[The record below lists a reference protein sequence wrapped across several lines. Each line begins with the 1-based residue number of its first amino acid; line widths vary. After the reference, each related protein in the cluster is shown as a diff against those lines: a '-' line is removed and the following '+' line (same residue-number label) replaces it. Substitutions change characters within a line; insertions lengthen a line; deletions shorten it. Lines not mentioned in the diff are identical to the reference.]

1 MFSVFNLFTSL
12 FSDIQFL
19 CKRLS
24 CFLLTVMI
32 PLFFSVSSPSLTA
45 MAGDPEPLKSGARLT
60 IVDADAKGSLFVEV
74 LTQAPQKISSRNLQL
89 DDIPAFL
96 FGLNGQNKIEADE
109 WTLFYNNLQ
118 SPDKSVEIVT
128 RELDQKSKIY
138 KTIFRVE
145 LGKIPTE
152 VTELSLALA
161 TSLEGDAQDPMVKD
175 LEFITTI
182 VRAGENK
189 IAIFSPQVGSLT
201 EERAIFLLTLY
212 RHGNGWKIRTQG
224 DGFKGGFA
232 SLFESF
238 GGARADDP
246 EMKGQESAPQPAV
259 PESPAQPLQPP
270 PSTAEQRNKI
280 TLEKISKKAP
290 GLVDLAKKVNVLVD
304 KMGLGEIFADVLLVL
319 DASGSMQSQ
328 YPEGVQRLINR
339 IVPLALRLDPDGAIP
354 CYAFA
359 SHCARLSIDT
369 TGDEVGDSITLENY
383 EQFVKRAQQSR
394 MPYEQTTQGGF
405 LGKIFRKSYSNQE
418 DILHA
423 LGYDANQLN
432 ADQLKDLGIS
442 RQPYSGWSGIFP
454 GLGSSNDEVA
464 LLEMLSRDYA
474 GTKKPVLAIVV
485 HDGGVGSSRAISE
498 KIKSMASDGVPI
510 FLQFVGWAGSG
521 YGVLEK
527 LDTLEGRRID
537 NTGFFALTAK
547 DLTEMPEEV
556 LLQKI
561 LKEFPAW
568 LKAAEK
574 EGIIQSHSCR
584 ERLL

>member
-1 MFSVFNLFTSL
+1 MINLFVSAYL
-12 FSDIQFL
+12 QIQNL
-19 CKRLS
+19 CMRLS

-32 PLFFSVSSPSLTA
+32 PLFFSVSSPTLTA

-60 IVDADAKGSLFVEV
+60 IVDADVKGSLFVEV
-74 LTQAPQKISSRNLQL
+74 LTQASQKISARNLQL

-96 FGLNGQNKIEADE
+96 LGLNGQNKIEADE

-201 EERAIFLLTLY
+201 EERAIFLLALY

-232 SLFESF
+232 SLFNSF
-238 GGARADDP
+238 GGVRADNP
-246 EMKGQESAPQPAV
+246 EAKGQEPPPKPAV
-259 PESPAQPLQPP
+259 PESPAQPLPTP
-270 PSTAEQRNKI
+270 TNTEEKPASIIEQRNKI
-280 TLEKISKKAP
+280 TLEKIEKKAP
-290 GLVDLAKKVNVLVD
+290 ALVSLAKKVNDLVA
-304 KMGLGEIFADVLLVL
+304 KMGLGEIFADVVLVL
-319 DASGSMQSQ
+319 DGSGSMSRQ
-328 YPEGVQRLINR
+328 YPDGIQKLIDR

-359 SHCARLSIDT
+359 SSCARLSIDT
-369 TGDEVGDSITLENY
+369 KGEEDADNITLENY
-383 EQFVKRAQQSR
+383 ADFIRRAQQSR
-394 MPYEQTTQGGF
+394 MPYEQTTQGGI

-423 LGYDANQLN
+423 LGYS
-432 ADQLKDLGIS
+432 ADQPKESGIS
-442 RQPYSGWSGIFP
+442 RRPYSGGEIFP
-454 GLGSSNDEVA
+454 GLGYSNEEVP
-464 LLEMLSRDYA
+464 LLEMLRQDYA
-474 GTKKPVLAIVV
+474 GTKKPVLAIVL
-485 HDGGVGSSRAISE
+485 HDGGVGNTRAISE
-498 KIKSMASDGVPI
+498 KIRSLANEGVPI
-510 FLQFVGWAGSG
+510 FLQFVGWAGSS
-521 YGVLEK
+521 YGVLK
-527 LDTLEGRRID
+527 NLDTLEGRRID
-537 NTGFFALTAK
+537 NTGFFELTAK
-547 DLTEMPEEV
+547 DLVQMSEEV
-556 LLQKI
+556 LLQNI

-574 EGIIQSHSCR
+574 EGIIPSPSCR
-584 ERLL
+584 NRLM

>member
-1 MFSVFNLFTSL
+1 MPDLIPFKPFDATVWRSARSSSRVTNTSCDFYDKRTKFRARFQFNLFISL

-24 CFLLTVMI
+24 SLLLMVML
-32 PLFFSVSSPSLTA
+32 PLLLSVLLPRLTA
-45 MAGDPEPLKSGARLT
+45 IAGEPEPLKSGARLT

-74 LTQAPQKISSRNLQL
+74 LTQASQKISARNLQL

-175 LEFITTI
+175 LEFITAI

-232 SLFESF
+232 SLFNSF
-238 GGARADDP
+238 GGVRADNP
-246 EMKGQESAPQPAV
+246 ENKVQE
-259 PESPAQPLQPP
+259 QPP
-270 PSTAEQRNKI
+270 PSIAEERSRV
-280 TLEKISKKAP
+280 TLEKLEKKAP
-290 GLVDLAKKVNVLVD
+290 TLVNLAKKVNALVD
-304 KMGLGEIFADVLLVL
+304 RMGLGEIVAHVLLVL
-319 DASGSMQSQ
+319 DGSGSMSRQ
-328 YPEGVQRLINR
+328 YPEGVQNLINR
-339 IVPLALRLDPDGAIP
+339 IIPLALRLDPDGAIP

-359 SHCARLSIDT
+359 SRCA
-369 TGDEVGDSITLENY
+369 
-383 EQFVKRAQQSR
+383 
-394 MPYEQTTQGGF
+394 
-405 LGKIFRKSYSNQE
+405 
-418 DILHA
+418 
-423 LGYDANQLN
+423 
-432 ADQLKDLGIS
+432 
-442 RQPYSGWSGIFP
+442 
-454 GLGSSNDEVA
+454 
-464 LLEMLSRDYA
+464 
-474 GTKKPVLAIVV
+474 
-485 HDGGVGSSRAISE
+485 
-498 KIKSMASDGVPI
+498 
-510 FLQFVGWAGSG
+510 
-521 YGVLEK
+521 
-527 LDTLEGRRID
+527 
-537 NTGFFALTAK
+537 
-547 DLTEMPEEV
+547 
-556 LLQKI
+556 
-561 LKEFPAW
+561 
-568 LKAAEK
+568 
-574 EGIIQSHSCR
+574 
-584 ERLL
+584 